1 MSVGR
6 RAIRNLGAPLF
17 KGRGEKELMKM
28 MRDLGRRPRK
38 NWPLKSRDKSIL

>member
-1 MSVGR
+1 MER

-28 MRDLGRRPRK
+28 VRDLGRRPRR
-38 NWPLKSRDKSIL
+38 NRLLKPGDMRIL